1 MSQIRFRLAAAVA
14 FARPDNWFVS
24 KIPPLLAIAYLD
36 MLRFELAPAAALG
49 LLGGALVSIFCVAI
63 YGHVVND
70 MFDLEAD
77 RLADKVNRPTA
88 MRPIWRWM
96 LALGFLGAG
105 FVPAAALHYPPGAVA
120 LLAFNYLWPTIYSVP
135 VLRLKERGLFGVAC
149 DALGSHV
156 TPTLFVLAL
165 FAAAAPDDTGPAP
178 IAIVATLWAAVLGIK
193 GILHHQIEDR
203 ENDIRSGLVTFAT
216 RADIGSLQRFLTRFN
231 LLVELPVSAL
241 FAVMAAPWCPL
252 AIAALLLYAG
262 SETAKYKLGFQFALT
277 QDPATIRASVPFANE
292 MFYVLWMPMAAA
304 LQLAFHRQA
313 FAGMLLLHG
322 LIFRRPIAQQL
333 ADWRATLKQAAR
345 SCLARFAKYSDPPP
359 ATSAATKTDVRK
371 GRA

>member
-1 MSQIRFRLAAAVA
+1 MDRKRVRLAAAIA

-49 LLGGALVSIFCVAI
+49 CLGGALVSIFCVAI

-70 MFDLEAD
+70 IFDLEAD
-77 RLADKVNRPTA
+77 RLAGKVNRLATK
-88 MRPIWRWM
+88 RPIWRWL
-96 LALGFLGAG
+96 LALGFLCAG
-105 FVPAAALHYPPGAVA
+105 FVPAAALSYPAGAVA

-149 DALGSHV
+149 DVLGSHV
-156 TPTLFVLAL
+156 TPTVFVLAL
-165 FAAAAPDDTGPAP
+165 FAAAAPDEGGPAP
-178 IAIVATLWAAVLGIK
+178 IAIVATLWAAVLGFK
-193 GILHHQIEDR
+193 GILHHQVADR

-216 RADIGSLQRFLTRFN
+216 RADVGSLQRFLTRFN

-241 FAVMAAPWCPL
+241 FVVMAALWCPL

-277 QDPATIRASVPFANE
+277 REPATIRVSVPFTNE
-292 MFYVLWMPMAAA
+292 TFYVMWLPMAEA

-313 FAGMLLLHG
+313 FVGVLLLHG
-322 LIFRRPIAQQL
+322 LIFRQPIAQQL
-333 ADWRATLKQAAR
+333 ADWRAILKQAALAY
-345 SCLARFAKYSDPPP
+345 LARLAKYSDPTP
-359 ATSAATKTDVRK
+359 ATSTATKIDAKK